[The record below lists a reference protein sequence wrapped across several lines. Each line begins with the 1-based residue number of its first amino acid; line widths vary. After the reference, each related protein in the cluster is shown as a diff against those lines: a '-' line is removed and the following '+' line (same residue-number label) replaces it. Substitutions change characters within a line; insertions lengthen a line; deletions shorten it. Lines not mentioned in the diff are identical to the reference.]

1 MNFRHAPLQQL
12 LDHWHGKREG
22 CALPFR
28 DTIDPLELRFALGNL
43 LLAEIVHGDR
53 LRFRYRLW
61 GSRLTQDYGAEMT
74 GRHVDELLPSALAAR
89 VQQAYLDVVATGLPQ
104 RQQFDDVIDGRWFVH
119 ERLLLPLA
127 LRDAPDRVGI
137 IMGGIFRSP
146 RPE

>member
-1 MNFRHAPLQQL
+1 MKFRHAPLQQL
-12 LDHWHGKREG
+12 LDYWHGKCDGR
-22 CALPFR
+22 AMPFR
-28 DTIDPLELRFALGNL
+28 DAIDPLELRFVLGNV
-43 LLAEIVHGDR
+43 LLAEIVSGDR

-61 GSRLTQDYGAEMT
+61 GTRLTQDYGVEMT
-74 GRHVDELLPSALAAR
+74 GRHVDELQPSALAAR

-104 RQQFDDVIDGRWFVH
+104 RQQFDEVIDGRMFMH

-127 LRDAPDRVGI
+127 LRDAPDRVGM